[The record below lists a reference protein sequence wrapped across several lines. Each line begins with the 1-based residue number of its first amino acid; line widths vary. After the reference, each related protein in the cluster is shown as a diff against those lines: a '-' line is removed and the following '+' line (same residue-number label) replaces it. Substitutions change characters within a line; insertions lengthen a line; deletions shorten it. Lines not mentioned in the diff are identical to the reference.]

1 MGSVAACLVVL
12 SPVLALGRVSGSGC
26 AGMAMKLVRP
36 CMRSRCVGW
45 RLCRAALQELG
56 VLLIVPPGRAFPGTD
71 ALDEAL
77 RLLLL
82 KFPGGLCRTIWR
94 VSSCYAP
101 DNVLNAPA
109 AFTRG

>member
-56 VLLIVPPGRAFPGTD
+56 VLLIVPPEGPSP
-71 ALDEAL
+71 ALML
-77 RLLLL
+77 WMRR
-82 KFPGGLCRTIWR
+82 C
-94 VSSCYAP
+94 VCCS
-101 DNVLNAPA
+101 
-109 AFTRG
+109 